1 MARMRDAH
9 ASLSPPGH
17 RPALPDPHAPI
28 HPATQVRAA
37 NRSTIVKRDEGCAR
51 ISKRGHRARGRKT
64 DSDAAT
70 RPPQSRPQSLLPG
83 LGRSFCTHAIGVDR
97 VAARWLLRLAFPVTA
112 VFDDLIFALDGGYGA
127 GGQRA
132 TLERASLSSL
142 PTGAPRRRGAI
153 PLLTAEALQAV
164 HLSESLF
171 AQRSKDPRSGVES
184 LTRWRVGPNGAAPAG
199 AKS

>member
-1 MARMRDAH
+1 MRVQMARMGTPML
-9 ASLSPPGH
+9 LSPPGH

-37 NRSTIVKRDEGCAR
+37 NRSTVVKRDEGCAR
-51 ISKRGHRARGRKT
+51 ISERGHRAHGRKT

-70 RPPQSRPQSLLPG
+70 RPPQSLLPG

-153 PLLTAEALQAV
+153 PPLTAEALRAV